1 MQVNKNSLSS
11 EASARLP
18 WSQATTTIG
27 TTELVENRPSR
38 CRCRCFCR
46 QQNHCWKSTP
56 ALGSA
61 GDGRN
66 FNRQTSGWR
75 LLLFEFQGKW
85 QKNNFVFF
93 KILTFKQK
101 LGLPFMNMII
111 FMILLDTKVWNPNHW
126 EFPGRNR
133 QLAASL
139 GGDFEFKLVT
149 SYWWLRQLDILP
161 DTCQYNV
168 DKDTF
173 FVLSFL
179 GGWEHWNHQ
188 LENSSKQWKTCKCP
202 GTKKQDKNHQLENSL
217 KQRILRLLLQ
227 LKGRCLLYLMK
238 HGKSGPSSISHGPE
252 GKTNSG

>member
-1 MQVNKNSLSS
+1 MQVNENSLSS

-38 CRCRCFCR
+38 CRCRCSCR

-66 FNRQTSGWR
+66 FKRQTSGWR

-111 FMILLDTKVWNPNHW
+111 SIIHDTPWFQSVESQPLGISRSQSTA
-126 EFPGRNR
+126 GRESWR
-133 QLAASL
+133 GFWIQT
-139 GGDFEFKLVT
+139 GDL
-149 SYWWLRQLDILP
+149 
-161 DTCQYNV
+161 
-168 DKDTF
+168 
-173 FVLSFL
+173 
-179 GGWEHWNHQ
+179 
-188 LENSSKQWKTCKCP
+188 
-202 GTKKQDKNHQLENSL
+202 
-217 KQRILRLLLQ
+217 
-227 LKGRCLLYLMK
+227 
-238 HGKSGPSSISHGPE
+238 ISM
-252 GKTNSG
+252 T

>member
-1 MQVNKNSLSS
+1 MQVNENSLSS

-85 QKNNFVFF
+85 QKKTFCFLQNTYLQTKTWFTIDEYDHIHYPWYSLIPKCGIPTIGNFQVAIDSWPRVLEGILNSNWWPHIDDLDNWTFCQILANTMLKRIHFF
-93 KILTFKQK
+93 
-101 LGLPFMNMII
+101 
-111 FMILLDTKVWNPNHW
+111 
-126 EFPGRNR
+126 
-133 QLAASL
+133 
-139 GGDFEFKLVT
+139 
-149 SYWWLRQLDILP
+149 
-161 DTCQYNV
+161 
-168 DKDTF
+168 
-173 FVLSFL
+173 LSC
-179 GGWEHWNHQ
+179 H
-188 LENSSKQWKTCKCP
+188 S
-202 GTKKQDKNHQLENSL
+202 
-217 KQRILRLLLQ
+217 
-227 LKGRCLLYLMK
+227 
-238 HGKSGPSSISHGPE
+238 
-252 GKTNSG
+252 

>member
-1 MQVNKNSLSS
+1 MQVNENSLSS

-75 LLLFEFQGKW
+75 LLLFEFQGRW
-85 QKNNFVFF
+85 QKRL
-93 KILTFKQK
+93 ILISSKY
-101 LGLPFMNMII
+101 LPSNKNLVYHLWIWSYPLS
-111 FMILLDTKVWNPNHW
+111 MILLDSKVWNPNHW

-149 SYWWLRQLDILP
+149 SYRWLRQLDFLP

-168 DKDTF
+168 
-173 FVLSFL
+173 
-179 GGWEHWNHQ
+179 E
-188 LENSSKQWKTCKCP
+188 
-202 GTKKQDKNHQLENSL
+202 
-217 KQRILRLLLQ
+217 
-227 LKGRCLLYLMK
+227 
-238 HGKSGPSSISHGPE
+238 
-252 GKTNSG
+252 